1 MARSRRIPLS
11 RRRPFPR
18 PEWSLGAAIA
28 ALALAAAGLAAA
40 VVVAA
45 AQEPDPGSQRSNP
58 GVDAGAYGAFH
69 SPFARVAEIVSP
81 AVVYIEV
88 RKAGARRR
96 GGGPFEDFFRDFTP
110 RDRRRPD
117 APSSGS
123 GFVMDGRGYVL
134 TNNHVVEG
142 GEELQATFLNGE
154 SYACEVVGTDPRTDI
169 AVIRITE
176 RARDGKAFPA
186 LRLGDSDEI
195 KIGDWAI
202 AVGNPF
208 GNQLAGTVT
217 VGVVSAKGR
226 SDLNILGAEID
237 LQDFIQ
243 TDASINFGNSGGPLV
258 NIRGEAIG
266 INAALNTQGQGIG
279 FAIPINLAASV
290 AQQLIRTGRVRRGY
304 LGIHLEE
311 LTRELAEGKDW
322 EIHEGVV
329 VTDVQD
335 ESPAAASGLQVDDV
349 IVEFDGKPVHQAR
362 QFRLLVAATDVGKRV
377 QMKVFRD
384 GKYRD
389 VNVTLGEYDERTLAQ
404 SASAQPA
411 WLGLSV
417 EDVSSRPVRER
428 WSLDAEDRG
437 VVVTGV
443 ADDSP
448 AARKGVAP
456 GALIL
461 EIVNQEIGGLA
472 DYNRIRDELR
482 ERDKPITFKIKDGGT
497 VRYVALSP
505 TP

>member
-1 MARSRRIPLS
+1 MARSSRIV
-11 RRRPFPR
+11 
-18 PEWSLGAAIA
+18 
-28 ALALAAAGLAAA
+28 AA
-40 VVVAA
+40 VAVACGVASA
-45 AQEPDPGSQRSNP
+45 APARAQSAGSLSNGVQRPGATQNP
-58 GVDAGAYGAFH
+58 VDAGIYGEFH

-88 RKAGARRR
+88 RKAGGRRR
-96 GGGPFEDFFRDFTP
+96 GSGPFEDFFRDFAP

-117 APSSGS
+117 TPSSGS
-123 GFVMDGRGYVL
+123 GFVMDARGYIL

-142 GEELQATFLNGE
+142 GQELQATFLNGE
-154 SYACEVVGTDPRTDI
+154 TYACEVVGTDPRTDI

-176 RARDGKAFPA
+176 RSRDGKPFPA

-226 SDLNILGAEID
+226 SDLNIMGAEID

-311 LTRELAEGKDW
+311 LNRELAEGKDW

-335 ESPAAASGLQVDDV
+335 ESPAATAGLQVDDV
-349 IVEFDGKPVHQAR
+349 IVEFDDKPVQRAR

-377 QMKVFRD
+377 KMRVFRD

-389 VNVTLGEYDERTLAQ
+389 VTVTLGEYDERTLAQ
-404 SASAQPA
+404 PASAEPP
-411 WLGLSV
+411 WLGLVV
-417 EDVSSRPVRER
+417 EDLASRPVRER
-428 WSLDAEDRG
+428 WSLTAEERG
-437 VVVTGV
+437 VVVTDV

-448 AARKGVAP
+448 AARKGVTP
-456 GALIL
+456 GAVIL
-461 EIVNQEIGGLA
+461 EIVNQEISGLA

>member
-1 MARSRRIPLS
+1 MARSRRITTANA
-11 RRRPFPR
+11 
-18 PEWSLGAAIA
+18 AAIA
-28 ALALAAAGLAAA
+28 C

-45 AQEPDPGSQRSNP
+45 THFGVVATAWAQEPGKLGNGVQRQ
-58 GVDAGAYGAFH
+58 GDRVDAGPYGEFH

-88 RKAGARRR
+88 RKSGARRR
-96 GGGPFEDFFRDFTP
+96 GTGPFEDFFRDFAP

-117 APSSGS
+117 SPSSGS
-123 GFVMDGRGYVL
+123 GFVMDARGYVL

-154 SYACEVVGTDPRTDI
+154 TYACEVVGTDPRTDV
-169 AVIRITE
+169 AVMRITE
-176 RARDGKAFPA
+176 RARDGKPFPA
-186 LRLGDSDEI
+186 LKLGDSDEI

-226 SDLNILGAEID
+226 SDLNIFGAEID

-258 NIRGEAIG
+258 NIRGEVIG

-290 AQQLIRTGRVRRGY
+290 AQQLIRNGRVRRGY
-304 LGIHLEE
+304 LGIHLED

-335 ESPAAASGLQVDDV
+335 ESPAAQGGLHVDDV
-349 IVEFDGKPVHQAR
+349 IVEFDGKPVQHAR
-362 QFRLLVAATDVGKRV
+362 QFRLWWRRP
-377 QMKVFRD
+377 M
-384 GKYRD
+384 
-389 VNVTLGEYDERTLAQ
+389 
-404 SASAQPA
+404 SASAC
-411 WLGLSV
+411 
-417 EDVSSRPVRER
+417 R
-428 WSLDAEDRG
+428 
-437 VVVTGV
+437 
-443 ADDSP
+443 
-448 AARKGVAP
+448 
-456 GALIL
+456 
-461 EIVNQEIGGLA
+461 
-472 DYNRIRDELR
+472 
-482 ERDKPITFKIKDGGT
+482 
-497 VRYVALSP
+497 
-505 TP
+505 